1 MSDQQNTPQQQ
12 ELPLD
17 ALGNVDPVEAILQRW
32 EDQPSDK
39 KVASD
44 DPEEATDND
53 TEETTGDDD
62 LTDEDTQSDEDEE
75 DTEADPDDEEE
86 AEEQDEDE
94 DEEAVDLSDDTLI
107 DIIVNGETQQ
117 ASVKDLKR
125 LWGQESS
132 LTQKSQE
139 VARQRKE
146 ATEVTE
152 KSSAVLQRMLE
163 LAQENWKP
171 YSEVDMLVAS
181 RQLSEEDFTALRRE
195 ANAAKQNLDFLTEEA
210 EGFYRDLKT
219 QQQRT
224 MQQAAQECVKTLQQE
239 LPNWSNSLYNDI
251 RAYAVSKGL
260 PQESVDS
267 FTDPNVILILNKARL
282 YDEGRKVATIKKK
295 TPKARVLKSK
305 KSPQS
310 DQSRKADKV
319 SKLAERARVTGDTD
333 DLAQL
338 IMSRWET

>member
-17 ALGNVDPVEAILQRW
+17 ALGQVDPVEAILQRW
-32 EDQPSDK
+32 EDQPSDEQ
-39 KVASD
+39 VASD
-44 DPEEATDND
+44 DPEEATDTD

-62 LTDEDTQSDEDEE
+62 LNDEDTQSDEDEE
-75 DTEADPDDEEE
+75 DTEADPDEEEE
-86 AEEQDEDE
+86 AEDEDE
-94 DEEAVDLSDDTLI
+94 DEETVELSDDTLI
-107 DIIVNGETQQ
+107 DIVVNGETQQ

-125 LWGQESS
+125 LWGQEAS

-163 LAQENWKP
+163 RAQEQWKP

-195 ANAAKQNLDFLTEEA
+195 AAAAKQNLDFLTEEA
-210 EGFYRDLKT
+210 EGFYRDLKA
-219 QQQRT
+219 QQNRA

-251 RAYAVSKGL
+251 RAYAVSNGL
-260 PQESVDS
+260 PQEAVDT

-282 YDEGRKVATIKKK
+282 YDEGRKVATVKKK

-305 KSPQS
+305 KSPPNE
-310 DQSRKADKV
+310 QSRKADKV
-319 SKLAERARVTGDTD
+319 SKLAERARLTNDTD
-333 DLAQL
+333 DLAEL

>member
-39 KVASD
+39 QVASD
-44 DPEEATDND
+44 DPEEATDTD

-62 LTDEDTQSDEDEE
+62 LNDEDTQSDEDEE

-86 AEEQDEDE
+86 AEDDEE
-94 DEEAVDLSDDTLI
+94 DEETVDLSDDTLI
-107 DIIVNGETQQ
+107 DIVINGETQQ

-125 LWGQESS
+125 LWGQEAS

-163 LAQENWKP
+163 RAQEQWKP

-195 ANAAKQNLDFLTEEA
+195 AAAAKQNLDFLTEES
-210 EGFYRDLKT
+210 EGFYRDLKA
-219 QQQRT
+219 QQNRT
-224 MQQAAQECVKTLQQE
+224 MQQGAQECVKKLQQE

-251 RAYAVSKGL
+251 RAYAVSNGL
-260 PQESVDS
+260 PQEAVDT

-282 YDEGRKVATIKKK
+282 YDEGRKVATVKKK
-295 TPKARVLKSK
+295 TPKGRVLKSK
-305 KSPQS
+305 KSPPNE
-310 DQSRKADKV
+310 QSRKADKV
-319 SKLAERARVTGDTD
+319 SKLAERVRVSNDSD
-333 DLAQL
+333 DLAEL